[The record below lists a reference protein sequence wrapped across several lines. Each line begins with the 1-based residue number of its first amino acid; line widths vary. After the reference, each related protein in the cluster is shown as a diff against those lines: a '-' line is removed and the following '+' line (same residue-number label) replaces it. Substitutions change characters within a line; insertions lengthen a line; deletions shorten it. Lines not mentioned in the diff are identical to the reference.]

1 MENVESLRRDLSEVF
16 RGLKD
21 GSLKPKVAAEMN
33 NTAGKMIQSVKV
45 QLDYYALRKETPV
58 IEFLKTAQ

>member
-1 MENVESLRRDLSEVF
+1 MNNVESLRKELSEVF
-16 RGLKD
+16 AGLKS
-21 GSLKPKVAAEMN
+21 GEIKPKQAAEMN

-58 IEFLKTAQ
+58 IEFLKTSQ